1 VYSQALVEGI
11 PNLMDIPYIL
21 EVYGVLGVIGDIP
34 STLLLGFWSLIPVS
48 GRLIALVCRVTCI
61 QLEVHWRNPFSHV
74 LNVLI
79 EQVFSTNPLVPFN
92 CLSATLSSWKH
103 STPHEMRFLQP
114 QCCPFSRGVT
124 GCRNVPERKGEAS
137 LVAKPRV
144 WLFNHKASHPQ
155 AFAMHSFMTLC
166 KIAQARSIGH
176 EFI

>member
-1 VYSQALVEGI
+1 VAYRDSIKRPTINISNAGVYSQALVEGI

-21 EVYGVLGVIGDIP
+21 EVHGVLGVIGDIP

-79 EQVFSTNPLVPFN
+79 EQVFSTNPVVPFN

-124 GCRNVPERKGEAS
+124 GCRNVPEKLRLWQSQECGFLTTKLLA
-137 LVAKPRV
+137 
-144 WLFNHKASHPQ
+144 HKHLPC
-155 AFAMHSFMTLC
+155 TRL
-166 KIAQARSIGH
+166 
-176 EFI
+176 